1 MFLESQELLQI
12 KINPVVEKSHYSQ
25 YRILIFLIEMI
36 RNVITTEVYD
46 NNKALV
52 GAGEGQRT
60 VVDLALIQGQF

>member
-25 YRILIFLIEMI
+25 YHILIFLIEMI

-46 NNKALV
+46 NTKALV
-52 GAGEGQRT
+52 GLVRGKG
-60 VVDLALIQGQF
+60 LWLIWL